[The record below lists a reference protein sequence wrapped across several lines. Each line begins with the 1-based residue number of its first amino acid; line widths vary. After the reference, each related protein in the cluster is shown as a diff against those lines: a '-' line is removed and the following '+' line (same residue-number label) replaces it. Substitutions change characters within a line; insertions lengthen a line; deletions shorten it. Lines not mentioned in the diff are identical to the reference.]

1 MVLVLMVLCLI
12 FFGLEGWT
20 ATQNGQSR
28 IKKIEI
34 SGNKKITTK
43 AILARIKSKVGTPWG
58 PKILRNDIKIIYQ
71 MGYFKDIRVE
81 RKMDPDGVVIH
92 FLLVE
97 RDLLTD
103 IKYIGNEEVLTES
116 LEGEVSL
123 RRGDFLNE
131 SRVKENAE
139 RIRHYYE
146 QEGYYKTQVIP
157 VLKELED
164 DKVSLVY
171 YIKEGK
177 KAKIKD
183 IQFEGRTAL
192 PAKALQKTIETKI
205 HSPFTSFLTGSGYYK
220 KEVLDVDVERIREA
234 YLNEGYLE
242 VQVGSPR
249 IDFED
254 SRFPLK
260 VPLPIVD
267 GDLDPSFEYREVTAR
282 VRIPIVEGPQYTIR
296 NLDMTGNHVIGRDE
310 LLSRFDL
317 QEGQLFRQNKLRI
330 GVATVRDLYG
340 EQGYLYADINPQ
352 FQTHP
357 EDRTVD
363 LHLEVSEGPQ
373 VSIRQIRITGNN
385 KTRDKVI
392 RRELRINEQETI
404 NTKLLRR
411 SFQRINNLNFFETVE
426 ITPNRVSDDQV
437 DLSVRVT
444 EKSTGS
450 LSIGGGY
457 SSADQFVAL
466 AEISQGNLFGK
477 GQLLRARGE
486 VGGRRNTYSLTFK
499 EPYLFDK
506 EVSGTVDAFNIN
518 RDFDTYREQRIGGDV
533 ILGKAFSEYLR
544 GSIGYTMERLR
555 LFDLNPNAPT
565 QIAEQEGVSRTSSIR
580 LSLSRDTRDFFF
592 DPREGGR
599 TALSV
604 EYAGTFLGGGND
616 FVKTILDV
624 SRFYPLPWNTVIS
637 LHGRFGHA
645 MGINGKVL
653 PAGERF
659 YVGGINTIRGFDF
672 GTVGPC
678 QNDQDELVSCQEGQI
693 IGGNKEVILNAEFL
707 FPLVKEAKI
716 KGLLFFDFGRAFD
729 QEEKMRF
736 SDFRYSTGVGMRWIS
751 PIGPL
756 RLEWGYNLDPEPGE
770 EASQLEFSI
779 GTLF

>member
-1 MVLVLMVLCLI
+1 MVLCL
-12 FFGLEGWT
+12 FSFGLEGWT
-20 ATQNGQSR
+20 ATLEGQNR

-34 SGNKKITTK
+34 AGNKKITAK
-43 AILARIKSKVGTPWG
+43 AILARIKSKVGAPLVSQT
-58 PKILRNDIKIIYQ
+58 LRNDIKIIYK

-81 RKMDPDGVVIH
+81 KKVDPDGVVIQ
-92 FLLVE
+92 FLLLE
-97 RDLLTD
+97 RDLLTH
-103 IKYIGNEEVLTES
+103 IEYLGNEKVLTES

-123 RRGDFLNE
+123 RKGDFLNE
-131 SRVKENAE
+131 SKVKENAE

-157 VLKELED
+157 VIKVLKD
-164 DKVSLVY
+164 DKASLIF

-177 KAKIKD
+177 KAKIKG

-192 PAKALQKTIETKI
+192 PAEDIQKTMETQE

-234 YLNEGYLE
+234 YLNQGYLE

-260 VPLPIVD
+260 VPLPVAD
-267 GDLDPSFEYREVTAR
+267 GDLDPSFEYREVIAR
-282 VRIPIVEGPQYTIR
+282 VRIPINEGKQYTIQ
-296 NLDMTGNHVIGRDE
+296 NLDLSGNHVMGRDE

-317 QEGQLFRQNKLRI
+317 QEGELFRQNQLRM
-330 GVATVRDLYG
+330 GLATVRELYG

-373 VSIRQIRITGNN
+373 VSIRKIRITGNN

-392 RRELRINEQETI
+392 RRELRVNEQETI

-426 ITPNRVSDDQV
+426 ITPTRVSDDQV

-450 LSIGGGY
+450 MSIGGGY
-457 SSADQFVAL
+457 SSNNRFVAL
-466 AEISQGNLFGK
+466 AEVSQGNLFGK
-477 GQLLRARGE
+477 GQLLRARAE
-486 VGGRRNTYSLTFK
+486 VGGRRNTYSLTVK
-499 EPYLFDK
+499 EPYLFDR
-506 EVSGTVDAFNIN
+506 EVSGTVDLFNIDRN
-518 RDFDTYREQRIGGDV
+518 FNTYQEQRIGGDLV
-533 ILGKAFSEYLR
+533 LGKAFSEYLR
-544 GSIGYTMERLR
+544 GSVSYTLERLR
-555 LFDLNPNAPT
+555 LFGLSSDAPT
-565 QIAEQEGVSRTSSIR
+565 QIVEQEGVSRTSSLR

-599 TALSV
+599 TSLSV
-604 EYAGTFLGGGND
+604 EYAGTFLGGNND

-624 SRFYPLPWNTVIS
+624 SRFYPLPWSMVFS

-645 MGINGKVL
+645 MGINGKTL

-678 QNDQDELVSCQEGQI
+678 QNDQDELVSCQEGEI
-693 IGGNKEVILNAEFL
+693 IGGNSQIVLNAEFL

-716 KGLLFFDFGRAFD
+716 KGLLFFDLGRAFD
-729 QEEKMRF
+729 HEEKLRF
-736 SDFRYSTGVGMRWIS
+736 PALRYSAGMGMRWIS